1 MPAAPTLIQNDT
13 NASAAFG
20 EKTFVV
26 VGRSRDADLPVY
38 DPACSRRQFLVR
50 WTGELFVLEPLSENS
65 PTFCDGVRAI
75 AATPIR
81 EATVIEAGAS
91 RFRLVG
97 APASAP
103 VVKPVDP
110 AASRATVIGSV
121 PLDAPSRGTTTI
133 RLRDDVILGRDESA
147 ATHVLPHP
155 LVSRRHALVRRT
167 PSGAVVK
174 DLGSANGTY
183 LNGQRL
189 GVAIGLTVGDRI
201 QIGPFAFHYT
211 GDALEPASAAAGAFA
226 QSPAADLRLVA
237 HKLDFHSGAT
247 RLLHDV
253 SLGVRSGEFVA
264 VLGPSGCGKS
274 TLLKAL
280 SGAYPP
286 SGGRVQFD
294 GCDLYAAPAGATR
307 RIAVVPQRE
316 ILPTVLT
323 VADALRLTASL
334 RLPPD
339 TSRAERD
346 ARVEWALGVV
356 GLGEKRH
363 LRIARLS
370 GGQVKRVGLA
380 NELLAEPGL
389 ILLDEV
395 TSGLDEQ
402 ADREMM
408 GLFRQLAN
416 GGRAVVA
423 VTHSLAHVSEYCH
436 RIVVLATGGRLAF
449 SGRPDELPAYFGIDR
464 MGDVYERLNDRTPD
478 EWAGLW
484 ESSGRG
490 RLPPAPPAQAV
501 AVRAES
507 ADTADAIRHQTLLLA
522 ERSAR
527 VLLADRLALAVTFG
541 QPLLIALLLAWVFG
555 DVRDP
560 ANPAASAAAARSV
573 LFVLAVTAFWLGCNT
588 AAKEIVREWAL
599 FSKERQSHL
608 SPAAYLLAKGGVLA
622 IVAILQVAILFGI
635 VSDGCHLGGH
645 TTTMAIVLGFVGLAG
660 VAAGLLVSAAA
671 SSEAVAVALVPVLVI
686 PQIVLTDVFRP
697 LSGAAKAFANATIS
711 THRGFDGL
719 LTVLPPDL
727 AAIAAT
733 PGATVRAAAFWLAL
747 QAAAFAFITWRLLD
761 LRSRPLGLAGTL
773 ARTPILGATK

>member
-1 MPAAPTLIQNDT
+1 MAATPSLIQFGT
-13 NASAAFG
+13 NAAVAFG
-20 EKTFVV
+20 DKVVVV
-26 VGRSRDADLPVY
+26 VGRSRDVDLPVY

-50 WTGELFVLEPLSENS
+50 RAGEQFVLEPLSENS
-65 PTFCDGVRAI
+65 PTFCDGVRAT

-97 APASAP
+97 AAAVNAP
-103 VVKPVDP
+103 PSQRPLDHH
-110 AASRATVIGSV
+110 AGRATVVGTV
-121 PLDAPSRGTTTI
+121 PLDAPSRGTTAI
-133 RLRDDVILGRDESA
+133 RLREEIILGRDESL
-147 ATHVLPHP
+147 ATDALPHP

-167 PSGAVVK
+167 PTGAVVK

-189 GVAIGLTVGDRI
+189 GVAIGLNVGDRI
-201 QIGPFAFHYT
+201 QIGPYAFHFT
-211 GDALEPASAAAGAFA
+211 GAALEPATGTVGPFPNA
-226 QSPAADLRLVA
+226 PAADLRLVA
-237 HKLDFHSGAT
+237 HAIDFHAGAD

-253 SLGVRSGEFVA
+253 SLGIRGGEFVA

-274 TLLKAL
+274 TLLKIL
-280 SGAYPP
+280 SGANPP
-286 SGGRVQFD
+286 AAGRVLFD

-323 VADALRLTASL
+323 VTDALRLTASL

-339 TSRAERD
+339 TTRAERD
-346 ARVEWALGVV
+346 ARVDWALGVV
-356 GLGEKRH
+356 GLAERRN
-363 LRIARLS
+363 LRIAALS
-370 GGQVKRVGLA
+370 GGQLKRVGLA

-389 ILLDEV
+389 VLLDEV

-423 VTHSLAHVSEYCH
+423 VTHSLAHVAEYCH
-436 RIVVLATGGRLAF
+436 QVVVLTKGGRLAF
-449 SGRPDELPAYFGIDR
+449 SGRPDELAPYFGIDR
-464 MGDVYERLNDRTPD
+464 MGDIYERLNDRTPD
-478 EWAGLW
+478 EWANQW
-484 ESSGRG
+484 DASGRV
-490 RLPPAPPAQAV
+490 RLPAAPPVPLAATV
-501 AVRAES
+501 SES
-507 ADTADAIRHQTLLLA
+507 ADTADTIRHQTPLLV
-522 ERSAR
+522 ERTAR
-527 VLLADRLALAVTFG
+527 VLIADRLALTVTFG

-560 ANPAASAAAARSV
+560 ANPAAAAAAARSV

-608 SPAAYLLAKGGVLA
+608 APAAYLLAKASTLA
-622 IVAILQVAILFGI
+622 VVTLLQVAILFGI
-635 VSDGCHLGGH
+635 VSEGCHLGGNG
-645 TTTMAIVLGFVGLAG
+645 TSMAIVLGLVGLAG
-660 VAAGLLVSAAA
+660 VSAGLLVSAVA
-671 SSEAVAVALVPVLVI
+671 SSEAVAVAMVPVIVI
-686 PQIVLTDVFRP
+686 PQIVMTDVFRP
-697 LSGAAKAFANATIS
+697 LTGAAKVFADAAIS

-719 LTVLPPDL
+719 LTALPPDL
-727 AAIAAT
+727 AAVAAT
-733 PGATVRAAAFWLAL
+733 PGATVRAAAFWLMV
-747 QAAAFAFITWRLLD
+747 QSIAFALVTWRVLD
-761 LRSRPLGLAGTL
+761 RRGRPIGASVQIPIRGGT
-773 ARTPILGATK
+773 R